1 MCCHTR
7 DVPVSL
13 EQCLRSRL
21 FIFTNLDRP
30 EMSPDQAPHLETTED
45 RRVLPHA
52 RRTGESFAIVEVQFL
67 DIYKLG
73 QTGNVT

>member
-1 MCCHTR
+1 
-7 DVPVSL
+7 
-13 EQCLRSRL
+13 
-21 FIFTNLDRP
+21 
-30 EMSPDQAPHLETTED
+30 MSPDQAPHLETTED

-73 QTGNVT
+73 QTGNVA

>member
-1 MCCHTR
+1 MLPDHT
-7 DVPVSL
+7 S
-13 EQCLRSRL
+13 
-21 FIFTNLDRP
+21 
-30 EMSPDQAPHLETTED
+30 HLETTED

-52 RRTGESFAIVEVQFL
+52 RRTGESFATEEVQFL

>member
-1 MCCHTR
+1 
-7 DVPVSL
+7 
-13 EQCLRSRL
+13 
-21 FIFTNLDRP
+21 
-30 EMSPDQAPHLETTED
+30 MSPDHTSHLETTED

-52 RRTGESFAIVEVQFL
+52 RRTGESFAMPEVQFL